1 MGVMTNRGENMTP
14 KVTPN
19 VLMET
24 LTERM
29 ARSVAAML
37 KRRGYT
43 QAIIEDCRRRS
54 PIEIAQYFEPLDK
67 EARDELVKDIAKAAK
82 LQP

>member
-1 MGVMTNRGENMTP
+1 MTFRGENMTE
-14 KVTPN
+14 KGKSN

-24 LTERM
+24 LTERG
-29 ARSVAAML
+29 ARNVAAML

-43 QAIIEDCRRRS
+43 QATIEDCRRRS
-54 PIEIAQYFEPLDK
+54 PLEVAAYFEPLDE
-67 EARDELVKDIAKAAK
+67 EAREELTRRIARAAG

>member
-1 MGVMTNRGENMTP
+1 MTFYGEYMT
-14 KVTPN
+14 KTDKPN

-24 LTERM
+24 LTERQS
-29 ARSVAAML
+29 RSVAAML

-43 QAIIEDCRRRS
+43 QATIEDCRRRS
-54 PIEIAQYFEPLDK
+54 PIEIAAYFEPLD
-67 EARDELVKDIAKAAK
+67 ENNRAALLRDIARAAK

>member
-1 MGVMTNRGENMTP
+1 MTQKYEP
-14 KVTPN
+14 S
-19 VLMET
+19 VLTLT
-24 LTERM
+24 LTERQ

-54 PIEIAQYFEPLDK
+54 AIEIAGFFEPMDEK
-67 EARDELVKDIAKAAK
+67 ARGELIRQIARAAK

>member
-1 MGVMTNRGENMTP
+1 MTFHGEKMTQKP
-14 KVTPN
+14 TPN
-19 VLMET
+19 ILMET
-24 LTERM
+24 LTERG

-43 QAIIEDCRRRS
+43 QATIEDCRRRS
-54 PIEIAQYFEPLDK
+54 PVEIAKYFEPLEE
-67 EARDELVKDIAKAAK
+67 EARDELIRQIARAAK

>member
-1 MGVMTNRGENMTP
+1 MTKGEQNPT
-14 KVTPN
+14 N
-19 VLMET
+19 VLMQS
-24 LTERM
+24 LTERQ

-54 PIEIAQYFEPLDK
+54 PLEIAAYFEPFDE
-67 EARDELVKDIAKAAK
+67 EARKELIRQIAKAAK
-82 LQP
+82 IQP

>member
-1 MGVMTNRGENMTP
+1 MTRKDE
-14 KVTPN
+14 PN
-19 VLMET
+19 VLMQA
-24 LTERM
+24 LTERQ

-43 QAIIEDCRRRS
+43 QATIEDCRRRS
-54 PIEIAQYFEPLDK
+54 PLQVAGYFEPMDE
-67 EARDELVKDIAKAAK
+67 EAREELIRQIARAAK